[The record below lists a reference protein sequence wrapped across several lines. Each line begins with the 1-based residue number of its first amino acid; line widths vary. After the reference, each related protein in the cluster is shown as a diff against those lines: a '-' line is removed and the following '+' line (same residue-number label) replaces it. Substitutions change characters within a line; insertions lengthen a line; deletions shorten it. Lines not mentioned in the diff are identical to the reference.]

1 MNIEKMIDRLET
13 ILKRSE
19 YLKHM
24 MQLPGVIEDFP
35 KYRQFAK
42 ELSQLEDIAE
52 VYTKYKTVSTANKP
66 ITIKF

>member
-24 MQLPGVIEDFP
+24 MQLHKTEDSCRP
-35 KYRQFAK
+35 KPHK
-42 ELSQLEDIAE
+42 SI
-52 VYTKYKTVSTANKP
+52 KYMST
-66 ITIKF
+66 